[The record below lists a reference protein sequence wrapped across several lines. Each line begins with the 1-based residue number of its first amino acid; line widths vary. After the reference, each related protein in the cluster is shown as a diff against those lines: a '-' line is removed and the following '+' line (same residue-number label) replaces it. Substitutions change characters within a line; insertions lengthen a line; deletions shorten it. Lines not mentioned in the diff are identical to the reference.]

1 MSCELVDFI
10 MQSVIDGMREQQFSE
25 VQIEKVQALV
35 SPSVAEKTLTTFGG
49 NKIYIPKRMHN
60 KESLSEILAKQ
71 FTGNNIN
78 EVAKANKVS
87 RRTVYSA
94 IQSQR
99 IKKLNSR

>member
-49 NKIYIPKRMHN
+49 NKIYIPKRMHD
-60 KESLSEILAKQ
+60 KESLSEMLAKQ
-71 FTGNNIN
+71 FTGNNIA
-78 EVAKANKVS
+78 EIARDMKVD
-87 RRTVYSA
+87 RRTVYRA
-94 IQSQR
+94 IKMQR
-99 IKKLNSR
+99 IKKLQSL